1 MPWNDNSNSGPKPGP
16 KPGGKSGGKPTGKP
30 GPWGAPS
37 GSGGDKGPD
46 NGPSSTPPPRRPGS
60 VGGAPDFNQMSRR
73 VTERLRGYFGGPTGQ
88 GFAGKA
94 VLAIAAGV
102 VGLWLLSGIY
112 VVRPE
117 ERGVL
122 TTFGAYSGETDPG
135 LNYRLPWPIQAVQK
149 IPFTTLNKIDIGG
162 TDDAPQP
169 DESLMLT
176 SDENIV
182 DLKFTVQW
190 RVANAYRYVF
200 NLKDPDEAIKAVA
213 ESAMRE
219 VVGRTELQP
228 ILTNGQSAVQVQTAQ
243 VMQRILDSYDAGV
256 YVDEVQIRV
265 ANSPPKVIAAFRD
278 VAAAKQDADSSV
290 NQARG
295 TAKQT
300 IQQALGYKAQVVQEA
315 QGEAARFNQVY
326 EQYKA
331 APAVTRQRLYIET
344 MEKVLSKANKVI
356 IDNHGATAPIVLS
369 PDTFKP
375 RGSSN
380 NGATITVTPQPQPQ
394 QGAGQ

>member
-1 MPWNDNSNSGPKPGP
+1 MPWNDNSNSGPKPTP
-16 KPGGKSGGKPTGKP
+16 KPGGKSGGKP
-30 GPWGAPS
+30 GPWGAPG
-37 GSGGDKGPD
+37 GSGAGDKGGSG
-46 NGPSSTPPPRRPGS
+46 NEPSSPPPPRRPGNA
-60 VGGAPDFNQMSRR
+60 GGTPDFNQISRQIADR
-73 VTERLRGYFGGPTGQ
+73 ARTYFGGPTSKGTN
-88 GFAGKA
+88 GRVILA
-94 VLAIAAGV
+94 VAAGIV
-102 VGLWLLSGIY
+102 AVWLLSGIY
-112 VVRPE
+112 VVQPS

-149 IPFTTLNKIDIGG
+149 VPFTTLNKIDIGG

-228 ILTNGQSAVQVQTAQ
+228 ILTTGQSAVQVQTAQ
-243 VMQRILDSYDAGV
+243 LMQRILDGYNAGV
-256 YVDEVQIRV
+256 YVDEVQIRI

-278 VAAAKQDADSSV
+278 VAAAKQDADASV

-295 TAKQT
+295 NAKQT

-344 MEKVLSKANKVI
+344 MEKVLKQSNKVI

-369 PDTFKP
+369 PDTFKL

-380 NGATITVTPQPQPQ
+380 PTITVTPQGQTG
-394 QGAGQ
+394 GAQ